1 MVIQKK
7 QKIVFIKCSHGLV
20 TTLLVVIILF
30 QSTYG
35 KSQVKKKYEEI
46 WDVYESLARATGREV
61 SDLPRI
67 EISGN
72 GIKVATFERS
82 ENIIKIDSKALDI
95 CLEMEEDAQSAMA
108 FLLGHELTH
117 FFQEE
122 IQSISFTGASSSPLQ
137 RRLEQIAD
145 VHGAFFANLADFDTY
160 SVVPELLERIYRAYH
175 LEDKNLPNYPPL
187 EERKNSGLLACRKA
201 ELYSNMLHLSHYL
214 SATGRFAEA
223 IRCYTYLLR
232 TLPYP
237 EIYQNL
243 GAAQLR
249 AAQRLR
255 DPNQGRA
262 FRYPFIIDNRSLFRA
277 PTGFSREALIDSAI
291 VNLRNGIGKKR
302 SYAPAL
308 LNLACAYEM
317 KNKRARAESVL
328 HTLKEKRKVPIGRT
342 MLRGIMAAR
351 DNNERAA
358 RVAFERVKRQSKDRV
373 MKALAQQNLDILS
386 GAKPIRQPLNKEA
399 YRYRI
404 DNVELM
410 EYQPVNPKKEVI
422 VYQDGPL
429 VEEFFYWDE
438 KAQSDIFSYR
448 TAEDVLH
455 KYQLVKKR
463 TFSPNQQVS
472 IGDSVG
478 DLHKAYPETWII
490 WVNFIRGSLA
500 VLDHKR
506 LVFRLDEDGQ
516 IVEWGT
522 FFP

>member
-1 MVIQKK
+1 
-7 QKIVFIKCSHGLV
+7 VFIKRLRGLL
-20 TTLLVVIILF
+20 TILLTVVILF
-30 QSTYG
+30 QCMHG
-35 KSQVKKKYEEI
+35 KSQVKKKYEVI
-46 WDVYESLARATGREV
+46 WDVYETLARAIGRDV
-61 SDLPRI
+61 STLPKI
-67 EISGN
+67 EISGS
-72 GIKVATFERS
+72 GMKVASFERF
-82 ENIIKIDSKALDI
+82 ENIIKIDSKALDV
-95 CLEMEEDAQSAMA
+95 CLKMEEDAQSAMA

-122 IQSISFTGASSSPLQ
+122 IQSITFTGDSRFPPQ

-145 VHGAFFANLADFDTY
+145 VHGAFFANLADFESY
-160 SVVPELLERIYRAYH
+160 SVVPKLLERIYRAYH
-175 LEDKNLPNYPPL
+175 LEDKDLPNYPPL

-223 IRCYTYLLR
+223 IRCYTYLLQ

-255 DPNQGRA
+255 DPNQERA
-262 FRYPFIIDNRSLFRA
+262 FRYPFVIDNRSLFRA

-328 HTLKEKRKVPIGRT
+328 NTLKEKRKAPIGRL

-351 DNNERAA
+351 DNNDPAA
-358 RVAFERVKRQSKDRV
+358 RSAFERVNRQSKDRV
-373 MKALAQQNLDILS
+373 MKALAQQNIDILL
-386 GAKPIRQPLNKEA
+386 GARPPINQQPTRKP
-399 YRYRI
+399 YRYKI
-404 DNVELM
+404 DDVKLM
-410 EYQPVNPKKEVI
+410 EYRPVNPKEEVV

-429 VEEFFYWDE
+429 VQEFFYWDE

-455 KYQLVKKR
+455 KYQLLKKR
-463 TFSPNQQVS
+463 TFSLQQKVS
-472 IGDSVG
+472 IGDSRE
-478 DLHKAYPETWII
+478 DLHEAYPETRII
-490 WVNFIRGSLA
+490 WVSFIRGSLA
-500 VLDHKR
+500 VLLQER